1 MSSDSNFSALL
12 KFFCFSSQEKE
23 ASSTSHQFVENSE
36 GAKHSTPSVS
46 EWARSACCLCLV
58 EEITRGFGFFC
69 GDREILATRGACYT
83 LLAIVNL
90 LSVRPAQLAN
100 TSDSRVTRK

>member
-58 EEITRGFGFFC
+58 EEITRGFVFFLWRSRNSSDTRRLLYFI
-69 GDREILATRGACYT
+69 GDC
-83 LLAIVNL
+83 
-90 LSVRPAQLAN
+90 
-100 TSDSRVTRK
+100 